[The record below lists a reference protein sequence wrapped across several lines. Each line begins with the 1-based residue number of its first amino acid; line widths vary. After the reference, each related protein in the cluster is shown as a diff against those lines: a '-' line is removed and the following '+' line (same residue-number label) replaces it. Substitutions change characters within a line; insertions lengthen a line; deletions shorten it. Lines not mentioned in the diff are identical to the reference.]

1 MEYPTLNTV
10 SASREMLS
18 TFAGYN
24 HNLRAKDNE
33 FFEMQNMTSSY
44 YPVLSPRAKRFSSNE
59 LITDFK
65 GMTAKDAPI
74 YVSGSK
80 LYFNGYDIDLEL
92 TDTPKTLISMGAYL
106 LVFPDQKYVNTVD
119 ITDYGSLSN
128 RQSVTKFR
136 DEITGEYEWGQ
147 EISLSMCNL
156 SSLSEDG
163 NYEASETEPE
173 KPANGQYWLD
183 TSGANAVLKQY
194 SSSASMW
201 TQVATTFVKLNAVG
215 IGKGF
220 KQWDGVN
227 VSGLTGDAAKFNG
240 TQLVYAVGDN
250 YIVFVGIIKDR
261 IVLTDDETF
270 TGVTVERKVPDCDF
284 YTESE
289 NRIWGC
295 KYGMVDGRAVNEIYA
310 CALGDPWN
318 WNQFRGIAGDSYAV
332 SLGSDGEF
340 TGAATHG
347 GYPIFF
353 KDTCIH
359 KIYGNLPSNYQ
370 VLTTNCR
377 GVQKGSHNSVVLV
390 NETLYYKSALDI
402 CAYDGTLPTSISKAL
417 GDVRYSDAVAGAFEN
432 KYYISMK
439 DEEGIWHLFVYDT
452 AKGMWHREDNTHA
465 LAFATVR
472 NNFYWYDADKNKLIS
487 TTIGETT
494 EGDVIWS
501 AESDIEWSVET
512 GVMGYELPDNKYNSR
527 FNIRMMLE
535 EGASADIY
543 LQYDSNGIWEHK
555 GHLAGTRL
563 RSFTL
568 PIIPRRCDHMRM
580 KLSGKGG
587 CKIFS
592 ITKIIEQGSDT

>member
-44 YPVLSPRAKRFSSNE
+44 YPVLSPREKRFISNNTIE
-59 LITDFK
+59 NFNGLI
-65 GMTAKDAPI
+65 AKDAPI
-74 YVSGSK
+74 YISGSK
-80 LYFNGYDIDLEL
+80 LVFNKKEYDLGLNDKE
-92 TDTPKTLISMGAYL
+92 KTLISMGAYL
-106 LVFPDQKYVNTVD
+106 LIFPDKKYFNTADV
-119 ITDYGSLSN
+119 TDYDSLDNS
-128 RQSVTKFR
+128 RSFTPTK
-136 DEITGEYEWGQ
+136 DEITGELSWGGTV
-147 EISLSMCNL
+147 SLSMCDINAPEL
-156 SSLSEDG
+156 EG
-163 NYEASETEPE
+163 TYPASVTEPAE
-173 KPANGQYWLD
+173 PKNGDYWLD
-183 TSGANAVLKQY
+183 TSTSTGVLKQY

-201 TQVATTFVKLNAVG
+201 TQVATTYVKLYAPQ
-215 IGKGF
+215 IGQGF
-220 KQWDGVN
+220 KKWDGVN

-261 IVLTDDETF
+261 IVLTGDENF

-402 CAYDGTLPTSISKAL
+402 CAYDGTLPISISKAL

-543 LQYDSNGIWEHK
+543 LQYDSNGVWEHK

-592 ITKIIEQGSDT
+592 ITKVIEQGSDT